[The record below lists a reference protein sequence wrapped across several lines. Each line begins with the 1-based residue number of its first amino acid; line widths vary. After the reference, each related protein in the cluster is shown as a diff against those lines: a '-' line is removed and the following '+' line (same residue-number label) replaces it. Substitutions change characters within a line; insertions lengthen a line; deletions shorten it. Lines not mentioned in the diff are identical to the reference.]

1 MEGAAWEERGD
12 HVGGDHRMDK
22 ERERKLREAGF
33 SIGNYDDFLELS
45 AEEKVLV
52 ELRLALVRAL
62 RQRRKTELKISQTVF
77 AKRIGSSQSRVA
89 RIEAGDPSVSL
100 DLIVR
105 SLVQTGSTSADIGRV
120 LISG

>member
-1 MEGAAWEERGD
+1 
-12 HVGGDHRMDK
+12 MDK

-33 SIGNYDDFLELS
+33 SIGNYDDFLELTD
-45 AEEKVLV
+45 EEKVLV

-62 RQRRKTELKISQTVF
+62 RQRRKTELKISQATF

-100 DLIVR
+100 DLIMR

-120 LISG
+120 LISA